1 MEKFHEKLKTLRK
14 KRGLTQQEVAD
25 LVNVSRVRYT
35 NWECGKRE
43 PTYENLSMLACIFD
57 VSIDYLL
64 SDYIEISKD
73 KLLKMKA
80 EEYFECFSFYI
91 KQIVV
96 RKNEDEVQE
105 TISNF
110 GNKLKVAR
118 QIRNLTQRELA
129 KMLGVT
135 KQTIIN
141 YEKGLTIPSFDYIA
155 EITRLLGFKELNMK
169 VIPFSISSMLGEEE

>member
-1 MEKFHEKLKTLRK
+1 MEKFHEKLKVLRK
-14 KRGLTQQEVAD
+14 KHGLTQKEVAD
-25 LVNVSRVRYT
+25 LVHVDRVRYI
-35 NWECGKRE
+35 NWESGKRE
-43 PTYENLSMLACIFD
+43 PNFENLSMLACIFN

-64 SDYIEISKD
+64 SDFIEISKD
-73 KLLKMKA
+73 KLLKLKA

-91 KQIVV
+91 KEIVV
-96 RKNEDEVQE
+96 RENEVEVQE

-118 QIRNLTQRELA
+118 QLRNLTQRELA

-169 VIPFSISSMLGEEE
+169 VIPFSISSMLGEGE